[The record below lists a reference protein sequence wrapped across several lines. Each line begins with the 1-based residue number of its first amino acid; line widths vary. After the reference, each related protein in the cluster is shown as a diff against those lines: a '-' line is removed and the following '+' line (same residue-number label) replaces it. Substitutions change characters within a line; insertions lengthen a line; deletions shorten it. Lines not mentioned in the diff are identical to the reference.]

1 MLFLRYM
8 VDEKERR
15 NRRRAL
21 FWFIPGL
28 LLITNCVTLWLW
40 LRERDRVSQ
49 ERVVTQQITIERD
62 NVKEDLLSLQK
73 DYQSL
78 QASDASLQ
86 KDIEEKKIR
95 IEELLKEAEKHK
107 GDRYIIAKL
116 RKETETLRQI
126 MIGYV
131 HTIDSLNTLNQTLVA
146 EKKTVLKK
154 LDEEKEKQ
162 STLTREKEELKNT
175 IAKGSVLS
183 CFNIGAQG
191 VSYRRGGKKESE
203 TNKARKTDKIKV
215 NFTLGE
221 NKIAKAGEKT
231 VFIRVMTPDG
241 KELAEGYND
250 NYKFVFNNSV
260 GYYAGKQV
268 LNYANSEIS
277 AVAYCDGHGELVPGK
292 YLIEIV
298 CDGVVIGNTSLSLD

>member
-1 MLFLRYM
+1 MS
-8 VDEKERR
+8 DQNEERR
-15 NRRRAL
+15 KRRGIVFWL
-21 FWFIPGL
+21 FPAV
-28 LLITNCVTLWLW
+28 LIVTNIITLWLW
-40 LRERDRVSQ
+40 LQEKNKAAG
-49 ERVVTQQITIERD
+49 ERVVTQQIMVERD
-62 NVKEDLLSLQK
+62 NVKEELLALQR
-73 DYQSL
+73 DYETLQSNDAVL
-78 QASDASLQ
+78 QQ
-86 KDIEEKKIR
+86 DIEEKKLR

-116 RKETETLRQI
+116 KKETETLRLI

-146 EKKTVLKK
+146 EKKTVLKQ
-154 LDEEKEKQ
+154 LDVEREKQ
-162 STLTREKEELKNT
+162 STLVKEKEELKGT

-183 CFNIGAQG
+183 CFNISAEG
-191 VSYRRGGKKESE
+191 VAYRRGGKKEIE
-203 TNKARKTDKIKV
+203 TSKARKTERIKV

-241 KELAEGYND
+241 KEMAQGYND

-268 LNYANSEIS
+268 INYANNEIN
-277 AVAYCDGHGELVPGK
+277 AVAYCDGQGEMVPGT

-298 CDGVVIGNTSLSLD
+298 CDNVVVGNTSLELD

>member
-1 MLFLRYM
+1 MT
-8 VDEKERR
+8 DEKERR
-15 NRRRAL
+15 DRRRGL
-21 FWFIPGL
+21 FWLIPGL

-40 LRERDRVSQ
+40 LKERERVVH

-62 NVKEDLLSLQK
+62 NIKEDLLTLQR
-73 DYQSL
+73 DYQTL
-78 QASDASLQ
+78 QASDVALQ
-86 KDIEEKKIR
+86 KDIEEKKVR

-162 STLTREKEELKNT
+162 GTLIREKEELKST

-183 CFNIGAQG
+183 CFNISAEG
-191 VSYRRGGKKESE
+191 VSYRKGGKKEIS
-203 TNKARKTDKIKV
+203 TSKARKTEKIKV

-250 NYKFVFNNSV
+250 NYKFVFGNSV
-260 GYYAGKQV
+260 GYYAGKQI
-268 LNYANSEIS
+268 LNYANTEMS
-277 AVAYCDGHGELVPGK
+277 AVAYCNGQGELVPGK

-298 CDGVVIGNTSLSLD
+298 CDGVVVGNTSLSLD